1 MIRALKHNGK
11 LLARVCLRWI
21 GVSMYHAGLAQL
33 VINRSADRVRVVLYH
48 AVEDQRSDY
57 TKGLNVS
64 LSPST
69 FALHLDYY
77 QRYYN
82 VLSTNALLEGDY
94 KPATLVISF
103 DDGYASV
110 KDEALPLL
118 EERGLPAVVYLIGCA
133 VRGRMVWVNR
143 LNQAMNTYPTE
154 TREILSDY
162 HGLETKS
169 RAQLIHH
176 LQTRLE
182 PAQIEEIV
190 ARLELAIPELAN
202 DTHRLFCTRE
212 DILEMQQRGIE
223 FGFHSNDHLNLSK
236 CRDSELVAQ
245 LDTRGLEPLINSN
258 TFAYPFGYFAPAA
271 IGKLTRSGFEKLMT
285 VGNNTDRHSSLHLD
299 RTEMFE
305 TSFSRMFARL
315 EIEEPV
321 VAAVSRLSSRLRGS
335 VLSRKSLNGAPQKTH
350 T

>member
-1 MIRALKHNGK
+1 MSIIDGCRK
-11 LLARVCLRWI
+11 LARLSLRLA
-21 GVSMYHAGLAQL
+21 GTTLYHLGLAKWIISL
-33 VINRSADRVRVVLYH
+33 SANRVRVALYH

-69 FALHLDYY
+69 FAVHLDYF

-82 VLSTNALLEGDY
+82 VISTKDLIEGKC
-94 KPATLVISF
+94 KPATLLISF

-133 VRGRMVWVNR
+133 IRGRMVWVNR
-143 LNQAMNTYPTE
+143 LNQAMNTYPAE
-154 TREILSDY
+154 TREILSVY
-162 HGLETKS
+162 PGLETKS
-169 RAQLIHH
+169 RRALIYH
-176 LQTRLE
+176 LQTELE
-182 PAQIEEIV
+182 PAQIKDIV
-190 ARLELAIPELAN
+190 ARLESAIPELAN

-271 IGKLTRSGFEKLMT
+271 IGKLSRAGFDKLMT
-285 VGNNTDRHSSLHLD
+285 VGNNTDQHSDLHLD

-305 TSFSRMFARL
+305 TSFARL
-315 EIEEPV
+315 FSRLEVEEPV
-321 VAAVSRLSSRLRGS
+321 VAAIGRLAGKLRQTLASRAEVTTPGQKVGS
-335 VLSRKSLNGAPQKTH
+335 
-350 T
+350 

>member
-1 MIRALKHNGK
+1 MTVVDGCRK
-11 LLARVCLRWI
+11 LARASLRLTGI
-21 GVSMYHAGLAQL
+21 TLYHLGLAKWIISL
-33 VINRSADRVRVVLYH
+33 TTDRVRVVLYH

-64 LSPST
+64 VSPST
-69 FALHLDYY
+69 FAMHLDYY

-82 VLSTNALLEGDY
+82 VMSTKDLIAGKY

-118 EERGLPAVVYLIGCA
+118 EERGMPAVVYLIGCA

-143 LNQAMNTYPTE
+143 LNQAMNTYPAE
-154 TREILSDY
+154 TREILSVY
-162 HGLETKS
+162 PGLETKS
-169 RAQLIHH
+169 RRALIYH
-176 LQTRLE
+176 LQTELE
-182 PAQIEEIV
+182 PAQIEDIV
-190 ARLELAIPELAN
+190 TRLESAIPNLAN

-271 IGKLTRSGFEKLMT
+271 IGKLSRAGFDKLMT
-285 VGNNTDRHSSLHLD
+285 VGNNTDQHSDLHLD

-305 TSFSRMFARL
+305 TSYARLFARL
-315 EIEEPV
+315 EVEEPV
-321 VAAVSRLSSRLRGS
+321 VAAIGRLVRKLRQTLASGEA
-335 VLSRKSLNGAPQKTH
+335 VTTPTQKVGP
-350 T
+350 

>member
-1 MIRALKHNGK
+1 MVKEVIKRLGR
-11 LLARVCLRWI
+11 LSLRWL
-21 GVSMYHAGLAQL
+21 GVSIYHAGLASW
-33 VINRSADRVRVVLYH
+33 VINRNADRVRVVLYH

-57 TKGLNVS
+57 TKGLGVS
-64 LSPST
+64 VSPST

-82 VLSTNALLEGDY
+82 VLSTNALLAGEY
-94 KPATLVISF
+94 QPATLVISF

-118 EERGLPAVVYLIGCA
+118 EQRGFPAVVYLIGCA

-143 LNQAMNTYPTE
+143 LNQALNAYPTE
-154 TREILSDY
+154 SREILSAY
-162 HGLETKS
+162 PGLGTMS
-169 RAQLIHH
+169 RRDLIHH

-182 PAQIEEIV
+182 ATQIEEIV
-190 ARLELAIPELAN
+190 AKLEMAIPNLAN
-202 DTHRLFCTRE
+202 DTHRLFCNRD

-236 CRDSELVAQ
+236 CRDSELIAQ

-258 TFAYPFGYFAPAA
+258 TFAYPFGYFAPAT
-271 IGKLTRSGFEKLMT
+271 IGKLSRAGFEKLMT
-285 VGNNTDRHSSLHLD
+285 VGNNTDQHSSLHLD

-305 TSFSRMFARL
+305 TSHARLFSRL
-315 EIEEPV
+315 EVEEPV
-321 VAAVSRLSSRLRGS
+321 VAVFGRIGRKKKTKADNSSIDQT
-335 VLSRKSLNGAPQKTH
+335 PQKSH